1 MKKIK
6 NTFYLLLLQEKG
18 EIHQRQHKQFSF
30 ELFYIST
37 IFVRD
42 LVFQSL
48 APGQFYL
55 LKPNT
60 RIWESWLT
68 DLKKKKKNP
77 TLSKDN
83 VFCIKKVKIVA
94 TFKKNHGRLVQ
105 EVNTESNRTYP

>member
-60 RIWESWLT
+60 RSWESWLT
-68 DLKKKKKNP
+68 DLKKKKKIQ
-77 TLSKDN
+77 LSQ
-83 VFCIKKVKIVA
+83 KIMYFA
-94 TFKKNHGRLVQ
+94 
-105 EVNTESNRTYP
+105 S